1 MEERIESNVQ
11 WKEQDRTD
19 RTAWP
24 HSISSVYS
32 STFLGTVYYL
42 SVAPTL
48 ESHYTCEF
56 TTSTCHIT
64 HVLIAHHAQV
74 NPSLHVRIC
83 YLTCDLYCNT
93 SARFQEIAVTIVKN
107 YFTELLK
114 NALVLKPVSN
124 AKKQDTIND
133 QWCPSLFLV
142 VCAHYSYLSTA
153 TE

>member
-1 MEERIESNVQ
+1 MYSGRSKTGQIERHDLTPLVVFIPQYFLVQ
-11 WKEQDRTD
+11 Y
-19 RTAWP
+19 
-24 HSISSVYS
+24 I
-32 STFLGTVYYL
+32 TFQLHQHLRV
-42 SVAPTL
+42 
-48 ESHYTCEF
+48 
-56 TTSTCHIT
+56 TTHASLRVPATS
-64 HVLIAHHAQV
+64 HVLIAHHTQV

-133 QWCPSLFLV
+133 Q
-142 VCAHYSYLSTA
+142 
-153 TE
+153 